1 MSPQEIAALAAVARL
16 ISDIGIWPPLL
27 LVIGPW
33 VLAVALMWMIEKSQA
48 RRFRAVQEMY
58 ESNASLAKAQIKL
71 TEDYKELAE
80 GVRDLLLANTQNMA
94 LLNERIMKS

>member
-48 RRFRAVQEMY
+48 RRLRAVQEMY